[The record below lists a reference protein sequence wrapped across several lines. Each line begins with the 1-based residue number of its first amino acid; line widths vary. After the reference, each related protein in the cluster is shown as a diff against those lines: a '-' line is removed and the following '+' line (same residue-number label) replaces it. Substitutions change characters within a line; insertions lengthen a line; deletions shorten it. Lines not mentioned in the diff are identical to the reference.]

1 MMKIRAKVYWMLS
14 FVLLIGACAQD
25 GNDPATR
32 GKQVYLAECTA
43 CHNSDPAKDGPVGP
57 AIKGSSRELLEARI
71 LRAGY
76 PPGYTPKRPTSLM
89 PPLPKVAS
97 KIPDL
102 AAFLR

>member
-1 MMKIRAKVYWMLS
+1 MRAKAYWMLP
-14 FVLLIGACAQD
+14 FVLLVGACAQE
-25 GNDPATR
+25 GNDAAGR

-43 CHNSDPAKDGPVGP
+43 CHNSNPAKDGPVGP

-71 LRAGY
+71 LRASY

-89 PPLPKVAS
+89 PPQPKIAA

>member
-1 MMKIRAKVYWMLS
+1 MRTKVYVILS
-14 FVLLIGACAQD
+14 LVLSLAACGHDAD
-25 GNDPATR
+25 DPAAR

-57 AIKGSSRELLEARI
+57 AIKGSSQKLLEARI
-71 LRAGY
+71 LRASY

-89 PPLPKVAS
+89 PPRPQIAS